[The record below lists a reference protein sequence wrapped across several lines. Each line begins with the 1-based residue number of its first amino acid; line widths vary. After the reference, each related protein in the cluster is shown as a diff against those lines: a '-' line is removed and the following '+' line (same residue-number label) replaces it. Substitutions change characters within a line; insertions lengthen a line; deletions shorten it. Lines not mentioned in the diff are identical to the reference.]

1 MVRSTVHVPQ
11 ALSDFS
17 RAITLEPTNSAAW
30 YNRGLLHANVGEEGL
45 AIGDLRKVIELTP
58 DNAVPYA
65 DLARVLLRQGKAAE
79 GVASYRQALQRRAE
93 WTQVM
98 NELAWCL
105 ATSTDQSLRDG
116 AEAVRLAERAS
127 ALVEHKHP
135 VIRDTLGA
143 AYAEAGEFAKAV
155 ETAES
160 VLQMAVAAGETEV
173 AADIRKRL
181 DLYKAGKPYRVP

>member
-1 MVRSTVHVPQ
+1 M
-11 ALSDFS
+11 
-17 RAITLEPTNSAAW
+17 
-30 YNRGLLHANVGEEGL
+30 
-45 AIGDLRKVIELTP
+45 
-58 DNAVPYA
+58 
-65 DLARVLLRQGKAAE
+65 
-79 GVASYRQALQRRAE
+79 ASYLQALQRRAE

-143 AYAEAGEFAKAV
+143 AYAEAGEFPRGNCVALGRRDCRSTVRLQRDDAV
-155 ETAES
+155 DYD
-160 VLQMAVAAGETEV
+160 VRHAGGDVVIDEV
-173 AADIRKRL
+173 AATQAIEEQIAESLGLKTIPARL
-181 DLYKAGKPYRVP
+181 CGRVQRSGFRL